1 MIKTENSKSMKETLQ
16 LDDSIQKEKQMIN
29 ESFGLDLSNLNNLTS
44 LNDNSINE
52 FQKLDIIHDENKAYS
67 SKKSESKL
75 DLNDRGIIKETRTE
89 LQS

>member
-1 MIKTENSKSMKETLQ
+1 M
-16 LDDSIQKEKQMIN
+16 DDSIQKEKQMIN

>member
-1 MIKTENSKSMKETLQ
+1 
-16 LDDSIQKEKQMIN
+16 MIN

-67 SKKSESKL
+67 SKESESKL

>member
-1 MIKTENSKSMKETLQ
+1 M
-16 LDDSIQKEKQMIN
+16 DDSIQKEKQMIN

-67 SKKSESKL
+67 SKESESKL